1 MNPEQTVKKTRFRA
15 WCFPVCITFVL
26 VIAMIWT
33 NVYLR
38 SVRYAREGDDYFKG
52 GHLVEAIS
60 SYETSAHAYTP
71 WNPHVRH
78 SMHKLWEIGELLEQ
92 THDDPTYPLIAY
104 RSLRSTVY
112 AVRSFYT
119 PYKEWIPRCNEK
131 IMRLVERQN
140 QMIEAGRRASAGDN

>member
-1 MNPEQTVKKTRFRA
+1 MNFEKPVGKTRFRT

-26 VIAMIWT
+26 VITMIWA

-38 SVRYAREGDDYFKG
+38 SARYAREGDDYLKD

-71 WNPHVRH
+71 WNPHVKH
-78 SMHKLWEIGELLEQ
+78 SMQKLWDIGELLEQ
-92 THDDPTYPLIAY
+92 MYDDPTYPLIAY

-112 AVRSFYT
+112 AIRSFYT
-119 PYKEWIPRCNEK
+119 PYKEWVPRCNEK
-131 IMRLVERQN
+131 IMQLVEKQD
-140 QMIEAGRRASAGDN
+140 QMIKDARRGSGGGK